1 MVSIDL
7 WRVRIGGWA
16 GRSSPSA
23 PVPERA
29 TIQLRI
35 RVQFRMNDYV
45 QLKASGVVQW
55 GISTSVFAVVISI
68 LLIIGSVELNPGPV
82 YIEFPVFHGKSCI
95 VRSLKPYGTW
105 FSCGIYFRSVLLGK
119 SKCDVIFPI
128 NIYRGY
134 S

>member
-7 WRVRIGGWA
+7 WRARIGGWA

-82 YIEFPVFHGKSCI
+82 YKNSQSSTGSHVLSDHSNPMEHG
-95 VRSLKPYGTW
+95 
-105 FSCGIYFRSVLLGK
+105 
-119 SKCDVIFPI
+119 
-128 NIYRGY
+128 
-134 S
+134 

>member
-35 RVQFRMNDYV
+35 RVQFRMNEYV

-82 YIEFPVFHGKSCI
+82 YKNSQSSTGSHVLSDHSNPMEHG
-95 VRSLKPYGTW
+95 
-105 FSCGIYFRSVLLGK
+105 
-119 SKCDVIFPI
+119 
-128 NIYRGY
+128 
-134 S
+134 

>member
-35 RVQFRMNDYV
+35 RVQFRTNDYV
-45 QLKASGVVQW
+45 QLKTSGVVQW
-55 GISTSVFAVVISI
+55 GISTCVFAVVISI
-68 LLIIGSVELNPGPV
+68 LLIIGGVELNPGPV
-82 YIEFPVFHGKSCI
+82 GKNSQFSTGSDVLSDHSSPMEHG
-95 VRSLKPYGTW
+95 
-105 FSCGIYFRSVLLGK
+105 
-119 SKCDVIFPI
+119 
-128 NIYRGY
+128 
-134 S
+134 